1 MIQGFFDPA
10 LAARGQPWPRV
21 RAAVVLP
28 GLAAKPMAGSFVLD
42 TGAMRSCLHPVDA
55 IYVGLTRGQLM
66 TPQLW
71 PRKVSS
77 QGVGGSMEYFEA
89 QAELAFLDGASS
101 ALIAVQTDIEVAPL
115 RPETESLPSLLGWDV
130 LREFRLALDWD
141 RREVT
146 LNPIA
151 GGQWR
156 RLSVPP
162 RR

>member
-1 MIQGFFDPA
+1 
-10 LAARGQPWPRV
+10 
-21 RAAVVLP
+21 
-28 GLAAKPMAGSFVLD
+28 
-42 TGAMRSCLHPVDA
+42 
-55 IYVGLTRGQLM
+55 
-66 TPQLW
+66 
-71 PRKVSS
+71 
-77 QGVGGSMEYFEA
+77 MEYFEA